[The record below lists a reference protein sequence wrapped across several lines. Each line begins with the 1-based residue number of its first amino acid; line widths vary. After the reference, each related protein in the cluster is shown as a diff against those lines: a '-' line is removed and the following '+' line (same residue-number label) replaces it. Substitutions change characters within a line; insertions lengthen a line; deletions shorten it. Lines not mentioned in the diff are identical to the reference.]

1 MIVVVHVHTLRG
13 KGARGAV
20 GGWCGGDTAG
30 AGRRSGRIPPPHES
44 ETASATNRS
53 AVESP
58 RLHLA
63 SAGVAGRAKTAIAP
77 SRAGLPGN
85 EAPRATSHGEIANNR
100 WRPLNDSFHLLKRQ
114 SAMAC

>member
-1 MIVVVHVHTLRG
+1 MLGMIVVVHVHTLRG

-85 EAPRATSHGEIANNR
+85 EAPRAT
-100 WRPLNDSFHLLKRQ
+100 
-114 SAMAC
+114 